1 MRYNAYS
8 YFSRWEVLIPEAIH
22 EWSNSLDTSEYDH
35 YIAALEELR
44 DKGPNLKR
52 PLVGK
57 IEGSKY
63 KNMKELIP
71 MSGNF
76 RILFVFDP
84 KRKAVL
90 LVAGDKTNNW
100 EKWYKKNIPI
110 AEQNYET
117 YLKEIGERNG

>member
-1 MRYNAYS
+1 MRYSAYS
-8 YFSRWEVLIPEAIH
+8 YFTRWEVLIPEAIH
-22 EWSNSLDTSEYDH
+22 EWSNSLDTSEYEH

-117 YLKEIGERNG
+117 YLKQIGERNG

>member
-22 EWSNSLDTSEYDH
+22 EWSNSLDTSEYEH

-110 AEQNYET
+110 AERNYET
-117 YLKEIGERNG
+117 YLKEVGERNG